1 LTRSKVVITGA
12 ASGMGAALAERL
24 RSQGTQVL
32 GVDRE
37 AADVRADLGSRTG
50 RLRCVEQLHDL
61 AGGPLDGLVTCA
73 GVSGHAGLPGSAV
86 VSVNYFGTVE
96 VMSGLRPLLAA
107 GSPAA
112 AVAVSSI
119 GAAVHPELDLALV
132 DACLAGDEE
141 KARVLAD
148 AAGPPN
154 AYVAAKL
161 ALIRWARL
169 NAPSPG
175 WIGSGVTLN
184 TVAPGLVDTPMV
196 ANARRSADGRAVV
209 DAFGVPAGRAGRP
222 TEVAALVDFLL
233 GDEARYLVGAV
244 LVIDGGTEAAS
255 RPDWRPA
262 L

>member
-1 LTRSKVVITGA
+1 MSPSKVVITGA

-24 RSQGTQVL
+24 RSRGTPVL

-37 AADVRADLGSRTG
+37 SADIDADLGSRAG
-50 RLRCVEQLHDL
+50 RRRCVERVRDL
-61 AGGPLDGLVTCA
+61 AGASLGGLVTCA
-73 GVSGHAGLPGSAV
+73 GVSGHAGLPGSEV
-86 VSVNYFGTVE
+86 VSVNYFGTVD

-107 GSPAA
+107 GPSAA
-112 AVAVSSI
+112 AVAISSI
-119 GAAVHPELDLALV
+119 GAAVHPDLDLALV

-141 KARVLAD
+141 KARALAD

-169 NAPSPG
+169 NATTAE
-175 WIGSGVTLN
+175 WIGAGVTLN
-184 TVAPGLVDTPMV
+184 TIAPGLVDTPMV

-209 DAFGVPAGRAGRP
+209 DGFGVPAGRAGRP
-222 TEVAALVDFLL
+222 QEVAALAEFLL
-233 GDEARYLVGAV
+233 GGEARYLVGAV

-255 RPDWRPA
+255 RPDWRPSS
-262 L
+262 